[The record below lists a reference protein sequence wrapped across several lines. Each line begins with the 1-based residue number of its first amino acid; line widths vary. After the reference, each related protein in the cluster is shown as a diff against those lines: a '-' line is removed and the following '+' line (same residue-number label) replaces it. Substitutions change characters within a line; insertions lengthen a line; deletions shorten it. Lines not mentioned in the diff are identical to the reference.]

1 MFYFT
6 PISEASSSK
15 EKRSSRLLEIEQR
28 MNEFLAQKAGG
39 VGNEALDL
47 IRLHR
52 DEVRRERI
60 GEDQRNKEA

>member
-1 MFYFT
+1 MFFFT
-6 PISEASSSK
+6 PISEGPSPK

-28 MNEFLAQKAGG
+28 MNEFLAQKAGD

-60 GEDQRNKEA
+60 GEDRRDKEA